1 MNAENMGV
9 MKRIL
14 VEERVDAFLEELAD
28 KGSCVCKNFTRKQ
41 MDEKFIDVDIARE
54 IFQTHGFFAKITGEH
69 SRRFLWGIK
78 HYPETWEIVTPTE
91 YDELDF

>member
-28 KGSCVCKNFTRKQ
+28 KGSCVRKNFTRKQ

-54 IFQTHGFFAKITGEH
+54 IFQTHGFFTKTTGEH
-69 SRRFLWGIK
+69 SIRFLWWIK
-78 HYPETWEIVTPTE
+78 HYPETWEIITPTE

>member
-1 MNAENMGV
+1 MNAKNMGV

-41 MDEKFIDVDIARE
+41 MDEKFIDANIASE
-54 IFQTHGFFAKITGEH
+54 IFQTHGFFIKTTDEH
-69 SRRFLWGIK
+69 SIGFLWWVK
-78 HYPETWEIVTPTE
+78 HYPETWEICTPTE
-91 YDELDF
+91 YDGLDF